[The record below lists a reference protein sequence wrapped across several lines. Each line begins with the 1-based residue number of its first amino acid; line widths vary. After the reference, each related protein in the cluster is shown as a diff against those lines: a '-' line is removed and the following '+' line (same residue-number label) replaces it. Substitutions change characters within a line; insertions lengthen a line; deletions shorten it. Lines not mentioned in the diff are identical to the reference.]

1 MLDIVGEMRGAGN
14 ETVKSF
20 KDAWPQAAYENYSEM
35 DPAREWREQ
44 WDDDSKTPQVK
55 ILYDVTEAE
64 ITYLVLGRTKITDVG
79 LKEVAKLR
87 QLTLLD
93 LTGTQIT
100 DAGLKEVAKLQKLT
114 RLDLGTTK
122 ITDAGL
128 KEVAKLENLA
138 VLSLGYTKITDGG
151 LKDIAKLQN
160 LTVLKLYNTKI
171 TDAGLAQL
179 KKALPKCRISSNPKK

>member
-1 MLDIVGEMRGAGN
+1 MVILINMPDKNTDPIAKAPEPVIQLAMLDIVGETRGAGN

-100 DAGLKEVAKLQKLT
+100 DAGLKEVAKLQKLKE
-114 RLDLGTTK
+114 LDLTNAKTVTK
-122 ITDAGL
+122 EG
-128 KEVAKLENLA
+128 VAE
-138 VLSLGYTKITDGG
+138 
-151 LKDIAKLQN
+151 LQ
-160 LTVLKLYNTKI
+160 
-171 TDAGLAQL
+171 
-179 KKALPKCRISSNPKK
+179 KALPKCKISHDFE

>member
-1 MLDIVGEMRGAGN
+1 MLDIVGETRGAGN

-79 LKEVAKLR
+79 LKEVAKMQ
-87 QLTLLD
+87 QLELLN
-93 LTGTQIT
+93 LNSTQIT
-100 DAGLKEVAKLQKLT
+100 DAGLKEIAKLQQLT
-114 RLDLGTTK
+114 YLGLVATK
-122 ITDAGL
+122 ITD
-128 KEVAKLENLA
+128 ENAAELR
-138 VLSLGYTKITDGG
+138 
-151 LKDIAKLQN
+151 
-160 LTVLKLYNTKI
+160 
-171 TDAGLAQL
+171 
-179 KKALPKCRISSNPKK
+179 KALPKCKISSNPKK

>member
-1 MLDIVGEMRGAGN
+1 MPDKNTDPIAKAPEPVIQLAMLDIVGEMRGDGN

-79 LKEVAKLR
+79 LKEVAKL
-87 QLTLLD
+87 
-93 LTGTQIT
+93 
-100 DAGLKEVAKLQKLT
+100 QKLT
-114 RLDLGTTK
+114 RLF
-122 ITDAGL
+122 
-128 KEVAKLENLA
+128 
-138 VLSLGYTKITDGG
+138 
-151 LKDIAKLQN
+151 
-160 LTVLKLYNTKI
+160 LYNTKI
-171 TDAGLAQL
+171 TDAGVAEL
-179 KKALPKCRISSNPKK
+179 KKALPKCRIYR